1 MTYDRRTGKPIAS
14 LVSKIAPEVV
24 MSEERVIGAVT
35 TETHRDA
42 ETKNEVH
49 GRISYENR
57 GECFFLPFTQSD
69 VEGNVT
75 LASGDKVTW
84 LLIFVKQ
91 PHFSQPLH
99 CPLSP
104 DVYKTIALFPPIYVA
119 CARRAGL
126 CAVFRDGA

>member
-24 MSEERVIGAVT
+24 MSEERVIGTVT

-57 GECFFLPFTQSD
+57 GECFFLPFTISD
-69 VEGNVT
+69 VEGNVNLT
-75 LASGDKVTW
+75 SGDKCSFQMATMARSGRVT
-84 LLIFVKQ
+84 Q
-91 PHFSQPLH
+91 
-99 CPLSP
+99 
-104 DVYKTIALFPPIYVA
+104 TI
-119 CARRAGL
+119 RL
-126 CAVFRDGA
+126 CLPFY